1 MKRKLVFFVSTDRYF
16 ISHRLDL
23 AIHALNS
30 NFDVFLI
37 TSITCK
43 NYEKKIMDS
52 KIKVINIKLHRSGLN
67 IFSELLFFIKLLKSL
82 IKIKPDIIHNV
93 ALKPVIYGS
102 IASFLLR
109 AKLTINA
116 IAGTGIVFNKIS
128 KTSNLL
134 KLFIKLIL
142 SFALKR
148 GQVIVQ
154 NNNDKEFVKKLG
166 INLKNITLQNGVGVN
181 LLKYKNENSLQE
193 KPRILLASRLLW
205 SKGIGDYIEAIKI
218 LNKKD
223 RKFEFLLAGFSDE
236 ENPDHIKTE
245 IINGW
250 VDDKLINFLGW
261 VEDMPKLL
269 SSIDVF
275 CLPSYYGEGVP
286 KSLIE
291 ATASSIPCITT
302 DTAGCRDVVSNNN
315 NGFLVAIKSPEEIA
329 SRIEEIVSNK
339 DIYLKMSKKSRL
351 IAEKK
356 FNQNI
361 IIKQTLSIYG
371 SH

>member
-166 INLKNITLQNGVGVN
+166 INLKNITLQN
-181 LLKYKNENSLQE
+181 
-193 KPRILLASRLLW
+193 
-205 SKGIGDYIEAIKI
+205 IKI
-218 LNKKD
+218 
-223 RKFEFLLAGFSDE
+223 
-236 ENPDHIKTE
+236 
-245 IINGW
+245 
-250 VDDKLINFLGW
+250 
-261 VEDMPKLL
+261 
-269 SSIDVF
+269 
-275 CLPSYYGEGVP
+275 
-286 KSLIE
+286 
-291 ATASSIPCITT
+291 
-302 DTAGCRDVVSNNN
+302 
-315 NGFLVAIKSPEEIA
+315 
-329 SRIEEIVSNK
+329 
-339 DIYLKMSKKSRL
+339 
-351 IAEKK
+351 
-356 FNQNI
+356 
-361 IIKQTLSIYG
+361 
-371 SH
+371 